1 MTRLFCFWRIKTE
14 MTSEALKQYQRE
26 QRAKCLQAILE
37 SPAKKKLIVAG
48 AGTGKTYTFGR
59 LIEQRKGGN
68 NLAMTFIR
76 KLVADMHVA
85 LKGNAEVKTF
95 HAYCK
100 KTLHGKYG
108 AFELTGFLPALVD
121 KDATLLNKNL
131 GNFAAKFQMLDEQSP
146 AIEFYLQRSDYYNA
160 VGFDDAV
167 YRLLKEIQTTPGILP
182 EFDQIVIDE
191 FQDFNPM
198 EVAFIE
204 ELSKRGDILIVGD
217 DDQAVYNDRSASPV
231 HLRKLYASSEFE
243 KFELPFCSRC
253 TEVVIEATKGLIK
266 RATLCGYLNGRIPK
280 NYECFL
286 DDKASDSERYPKI
299 VVANCTTGKNFAKYV
314 NREIVNI
321 DASDIAESHAE
332 GKEYPTVLIVGKRHY
347 LREIQKQLRL
357 SHAQIAYTP
366 SSSVAYGVIDAYK
379 QLIPNERS
387 NLGWRILME
396 LFLDEETQHR
406 VVEGSLS
413 GKPIIDLI
421 PSDFVTR
428 QMRVIELVQS
438 VRSKYLSA
446 QAVEDELRGLVGK
459 DLATLVLNFIRE
471 TDTPVPKIDEKLPTI
486 LLTSFKG
493 CKGLSAG
500 HVFIV
505 GVHNSCMP
513 NDNRNLEDVE
523 ISQFIVA
530 LTRTRKQCHI
540 LSNDWRGAPCDK
552 KGFIPPFEASLF
564 VNWIPR
570 ELVEDRGKLRAQDF
584 K

>member
-1 MTRLFCFWRIKTE
+1 MTTE
-14 MTSEALKQYQRE
+14 ELKQYQRD
-26 QRAKCLQAILE
+26 QREKCVQAILD

-59 LIEQRKGGN
+59 LIERRKSGN

-76 KLVADMHVA
+76 KLVMDMDTA

-100 KTLHGKYG
+100 KTLHGEHG
-108 AFELTGFLPALVD
+108 AFELIGFLPALVH
-121 KDATLLNKNL
+121 KDAMLLNKPL
-131 GNFAAKFQMLDEQSP
+131 GNFAAKFQMLEERSP
-146 AIEFYLQRSDYYNA
+146 EMDFYLERSDYYNA

-167 YRLLKEIQTTPGILP
+167 YRLLKEIQTTPAILP
-182 EFDQIVIDE
+182 EFNQIVIDE

-217 DDQAVYNDRSASPV
+217 DDQAVYNDRSASPA

-253 TEVVIEATKGLIK
+253 TEVVVEAAKGLIK
-266 RATLCGYLNGRIPK
+266 TATQCGYLKGRIPK

-299 VVANCTTGKNFAKYV
+299 IIANCTTGKNVPKYIHL
-314 NREIVNI
+314 EIANI
-321 DASDIAESHAE
+321 HPSDIAESHVE
-332 GKEYPTVLIVGKRHY
+332 GKDYPTVLIVGKAHY
-347 LREIQKQLRL
+347 LREIEKQLRR
-357 SHAQIAYTP
+357 SHPQIAYTP
-366 SSSVAYGVIDAYK
+366 SSREAYGIADAYRN
-379 QLIPNERS
+379 LIPNEKS
-387 NLGWRILME
+387 NLGWRILVE
-396 LFLDEETQHR
+396 LFLDQATQHK
-406 VVEGSLS
+406 VIEDSL
-413 GKPIIDLI
+413 GGRPMVDLI
-421 PSDFVTR
+421 PSGFVAQ
-428 QMRVIELVQS
+428 QMRVIELARS
-438 VRSKYLSA
+438 VRSKSSSA
-446 QAVEDELRGLVGK
+446 EDIESELR
-459 DLATLVLNFIRE
+459 DLIGDLTDPVLNFLSEAER
-471 TDTPVPKIDEKLPTI
+471 PVPAIDKKLPII

-505 GVHNSCMP
+505 GVHDGCMP
-513 NDNRNLEDVE
+513 KDNRHVDDVE

-540 LSNDWRGAPCDK
+540 LSNDWLVAPRGK
-552 KGFIPPFEASLF
+552 KGWIPRFETSLF
-564 VNWIPR
+564 VDWIPK
-570 ELVEDRGKLRAQDF
+570 ELVENRGQLRAQDL

>member
-1 MTRLFCFWRIKTE
+1 MTREELR
-14 MTSEALKQYQRE
+14 QRQRE
-26 QRAKCLQAILE
+26 RRAKCVQAILD

-76 KLVADMHVA
+76 KLVVDMDIA

-100 KTLHGKYG
+100 KTLHGKHG
-108 AFELTGFLPALVD
+108 GFELVSFLPELVD
-121 KDATLLNKNL
+121 RDATLLNKNL
-131 GNFAAKFQMLDEQSP
+131 ANFPAKFQMLEEQSSE
-146 AIEFYLQRSDYYNA
+146 IEFYLRRSDYYNA

-167 YRLLKEIQTTPGILP
+167 YRLLKEIRTTPGILP

-217 DDQAVYNDRSASPV
+217 DDQAVYNDRSASPL
-231 HLRKLYASSEFE
+231 HLRTLYASSEFE

-253 TEVVIEATKGLIK
+253 TEVVVEATKGLIQ
-266 RATLCGYLNGRIPK
+266 RATLCGYLKGRISK

-299 VVANCTTGKNFAKYV
+299 IVANCTTGKNVPKYIHL
-314 NREIVNI
+314 EIANI
-321 DASDIAESHAE
+321 HPSDIAESHVE
-332 GKEYPTVLIVGKRHY
+332 GKKYPTVLVVGKAHY
-347 LREIQKQLRL
+347 LREIEKQLRR
-357 SHAQIAYTP
+357 SHPQIAYSPT
-366 SSSVAYGVIDAYK
+366 SSEAYGIVDAYRN
-379 QLIPNERS
+379 LIPNEKS
-387 NLGWRILME
+387 NLGWRILVE
-396 LFLDEETQHR
+396 LFLDQATQHK
-406 VVEGSLS
+406 VLEDSLS
-413 GKPIIDLI
+413 GRPMIDLV
-421 PSDFVTR
+421 PSDLVVQ
-428 QMRVIELVQS
+428 QMRVIELARS
-438 VRSKYLSA
+438 VRSKSSSTED
-446 QAVEDELRGLVGK
+446 VEGELR
-459 DLATLVLNFIRE
+459 DLIGDLTSPVLNLLSEAE
-471 TDTPVPKIDEKLPTI
+471 TPAPAIDKKLSTI

-505 GVHNSCMP
+505 GVHDGCMP
-513 NDNRNLEDVE
+513 KDNGHVYDVE
-523 ISQFIVA
+523 ISQFVVA

-540 LSNDWRGAPCDK
+540 LSNDWLVAPRGK
-552 KGFIPPFEASLF
+552 KGWIPRFETSLF
-564 VNWIPR
+564 VDWIPK
-570 ELVEDRGKLRAQDF
+570 ELVENRGQLRAQDL